1 MDAVRCLSQILF
13 CHSHALQTGTLG
25 VPRARPL
32 ASKPNEPPACAPTV
46 LGLQVSAPDFY
57 TGAENCNSGLGA
69 YAVLLSSEPPHLGF

>member
-1 MDAVRCLSQILF
+1 MSLLP
-13 CHSHALQTGTLG
+13 
-25 VPRARPL
+25 VP
-32 ASKPNEPPACAPTV
+32 PTV